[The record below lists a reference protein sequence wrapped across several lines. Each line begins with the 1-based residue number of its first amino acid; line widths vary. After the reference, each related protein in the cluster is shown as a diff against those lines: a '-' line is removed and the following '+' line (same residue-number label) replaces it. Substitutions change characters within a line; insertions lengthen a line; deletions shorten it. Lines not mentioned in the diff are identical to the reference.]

1 MGRRERY
8 EPHFAVIPDMASD
21 SEVLLEM
28 LRGLREDVV
37 VIRDN
42 HLAHIAEDI
51 QSIKTEQVRQQKEI
65 DDLASFVQQAKAY
78 ARNLTLWAGSLIAA
92 TLGLPMAL

>member
-8 EPHFAVIPDMASD
+8 EPYFEVVPHMAGD

-37 VIRDN
+37 VIREN

-51 QSIKTEQVRQQKEI
+51 QSIKAEQTRQQKEI
-65 DDLASFVQQAKAY
+65 DDLTEFVAQAKAY

>member
-1 MGRRERY
+1 LGHRERY
-8 EPHFAVIPDMASD
+8 EPHFEVVLTMAGD
-21 SEVLLEM
+21 NEVMLEM

-51 QSIKTEQVRQQKEI
+51 QSIKTEQTRQQKEI
-65 DDLASFVQQAKAY
+65 DDLTEFVAQAKAY
-78 ARNLTLWAGSLIAA
+78 VRNLTLWVGSLLAA

>member
-1 MGRRERY
+1 
-8 EPHFAVIPDMASD
+8 MASD

>member
-1 MGRRERY
+1 MGRRERDK
-8 EPHFAVIPDMASD
+8 PHIAVIPNMASD

-28 LRGLREDVV
+28 LKGLREDVV

-42 HLAHIAEDI
+42 HLAHIADDI
-51 QSIKTEQVRQQKEI
+51 QSIKVEQNRQQKEI
-65 DDLASFVQQAKAY
+65 DELTEFVKQAKAY

>member
-1 MGRRERY
+1 
-8 EPHFAVIPDMASD
+8 MAQD
-21 SEVLLEM
+21 TEVLLEM
-28 LRGLREDVV
+28 LKGLREDVV

-51 QSIKTEQVRQQKEI
+51 QTIKTEQARQQKEI
-65 DDLASFVQQAKAY
+65 DDLTEFVAQAKGY
-78 ARNLTLWAGSLIAA
+78 VRNLTLWAGSLIAA